1 MTEIT
6 EDEDL
11 IRLVEERLGDM
22 DGLLISMEEMMEEF
36 GITQEA
42 IDRMPDVEFE

>member
-1 MTEIT
+1 MEAI

-11 IRLVEERLGDM
+11 IRLVEERMDDM
-22 DGLLISMEEMMEEF
+22 SGPLISMEEMMEEF

-42 IDRMPDVEFE
+42 LDRMPDVEFE